1 MKYIR
6 NISLL
11 LSAVMLSLFL
21 VSCGKDFQGD
31 IDSLNDK
38 HNNIDNRVKTLETQ
52 VATMNNQLTQLS
64 VLATAV
70 EKGFYVTAVKTTA
83 DGYELTLNN
92 GHTIILQNGAGNTLT
107 PMPAVSMTQISG
119 LYFWTLNGVLLT
131 GPDGKPIRTNG
142 ITPIVRFDSITQTW
156 LISIDGGVTF
166 RDVNVLASV
175 IINDTVLMQVIN
187 NYIRQ
192 NSTTI
197 ISQEVLYQ
205 IISTYIQRNY
215 SRLFDVNI
223 LNQVIVS
230 YVNEHY
236 MNIFNYE
243 LLEKIFNQYNFSY
256 ATTHIDV
263 NMMVNLIVNFIQD
276 NKEIFINNEVLY
288 EIISNYI
295 KVNQTTIFSNELLL
309 EIINNFIENNT
320 NFINVELLTQVVYNY
335 IEEHKDV
342 IIDNKV
348 IYNLLMK
355 YLEAYYVQ
363 IFDQNIVNMIISNY
377 ITQNFTTIF
386 NETLIREVL
395 NNYVENNYNTLIRKE
410 DIQQIITNYIEVNQ
424 TTIIDRDMLI
434 KVVGNYFQKNYNLF
448 IDRTVITQVINDYID
463 KHHTM
468 LIDIDILE
476 KVISD
481 YIKQYYVEI
490 FNETM
495 ITEIITSYFKE
506 NQTIIYRF
514 IDQYVG
520 IIKKFDYDNEK
531 ADITL
536 NNGQLLTLVV
546 YDAFA
551 KLKER
556 VQSIVVMP
564 NVNGNITEDGGIISP
579 SYLVTPA
586 SMAKVIAD
594 KYNHGVQIELRATTD
609 DNGSSSSLYVNN
621 VTSDNNGVLS
631 ISASTYSMAKTV
643 SLHVFEDKKDGFD
656 YMTEFTPLDD
666 GQYHPDTPDYGFC
679 PDNHH
684 PHVIDLGLPSG
695 RKWACCNVGA
705 TAPDQYGGYYA
716 WGEVKEK
723 NVYSIDT
730 YQYKGSF
737 LDIGGT
743 QYDAARASWGKS
755 WQMPTS
761 SELYELF
768 WDSSSQELTSVGD
781 VRGIKIIGRN
791 GNAIFMPAAGFKFT
805 GSKNGKNM
813 NGLMYPNI
821 LGYYWS
827 SSPVLYEISQSP
839 SLYSLA
845 PYYFPFEGGDIT
857 IPNFYYNGLEATGM
871 SVRAVYK

>member
-1 MKYIR
+1 
-6 NISLL
+6 
-11 LSAVMLSLFL
+11 
-21 VSCGKDFQGD
+21 
-31 IDSLNDK
+31 
-38 HNNIDNRVKTLETQ
+38 
-52 VATMNNQLTQLS
+52 
-64 VLATAV
+64 
-70 EKGFYVTAVKTTA
+70 
-83 DGYELTLNN
+83 
-92 GHTIILQNGAGNTLT
+92 
-107 PMPAVSMTQISG
+107 
-119 LYFWTLNGVLLT
+119 
-131 GPDGKPIRTNG
+131 
-142 ITPIVRFDSITQTW
+142 
-156 LISIDGGVTF
+156 
-166 RDVNVLASV
+166 
-175 IINDTVLMQVIN
+175 
-187 NYIRQ
+187 
-192 NSTTI
+192 
-197 ISQEVLYQ
+197 
-205 IISTYIQRNY
+205 
-215 SRLFDVNI
+215 
-223 LNQVIVS
+223 
-230 YVNEHY
+230 
-236 MNIFNYE
+236 
-243 LLEKIFNQYNFSY
+243 
-256 ATTHIDV
+256 
-263 NMMVNLIVNFIQD
+263 
-276 NKEIFINNEVLY
+276 
-288 EIISNYI
+288 
-295 KVNQTTIFSNELLL
+295 
-309 EIINNFIENNT
+309 
-320 NFINVELLTQVVYNY
+320 
-335 IEEHKDV
+335 
-342 IIDNKV
+342 
-348 IYNLLMK
+348 
-355 YLEAYYVQ
+355 
-363 IFDQNIVNMIISNY
+363 
-377 ITQNFTTIF
+377 
-386 NETLIREVL
+386 
-395 NNYVENNYNTLIRKE
+395 
-410 DIQQIITNYIEVNQ
+410 
-424 TTIIDRDMLI
+424 MLI

-609 DNGSSSSLYVNN
+609 DNGSVSSLYVNN

-631 ISASTYSMAKTV
+631 ISASTYGMAKTV

-737 LDIGGT
+737 LDIGGS

-839 SLYSLA
+839 SQYSLA

-857 IPNFYYNGLEATGM
+857 IPNFYYKGLEATGM